1 MLRSFIG
8 MMCLPNPHHLLP
20 KHLLTTFQ
28 LSMRGEMSQAL
39 SLNCISKAVLK
50 TLHDTKPYGFSMF
63 KDLEERVSNQSLRM
77 NSIHFSS
84 VTQCV
89 QVFVTPWTGAHEASL
104 IITNSQNLLNLM
116 SSSWWCHPTI
126 SSSVISFSSCL
137 QSFPASG
144 SFQMSQF
151 FASEEQSHGFR
162 FSISP
167 FNQHSG
173 LISFRMD

>member
-20 KHLLTTFQ
+20 KHLPTTFQ

-77 NSIHFSS
+77 NSIQFSS
-84 VTQCV
+84 VTQLWPTLCDPMNWSTWG
-89 QVFVTPWTGAHEASL
+89 FMF
-104 IITNSQNLLNLM
+104 ITNSQNLLNLM

-144 SFQMSQF
+144 SFQISQF
-151 FASEEQSHGFR
+151 FASGEQSHGFR

>member
-20 KHLLTTFQ
+20 KHLPTTFQ

-39 SLNCISKAVLK
+39 SLTAFQRLFSKLSM
-50 TLHDTKPYGFSMF
+50 TPNHMGFPCS
-63 KDLEERVSNQSLRM
+63 RILRRGYP
-77 NSIHFSS
+77 IRAWGWIQFSS
-84 VTQCV
+84 VQSLSCV
-89 QVFVTPWTGAHEASL
+89 QLFVTPWTGAHEASL
-104 IITNSQNLLNLM
+104 FITNSQNLLNLM

-144 SFQMSQF
+144 SFQTSQF
-151 FASEEQSHGFR
+151 FASGEQSHGFR